1 MTHPIE
7 ARPSPPLRDTV
18 TVVFFMI
25 WVQLIGSMAS
35 LWLPAIAPEAAA
47 ALGVDASLIG
57 LQVVVV
63 YIGGMITSLFAG
75 GLVARLGAWR
85 VSQVSLGLFACAH
98 LVIASGML
106 PLMALGSFIIGFG
119 YGLINPPAAHLMSKV
134 VTPKNRNLVFSIR
147 FTGVPLGGIA
157 ASTFAPAIALSLDW
171 QTSMLVTILAALT
184 MALVME
190 FFRKRWDSDRSRA
203 APVFRSPL
211 ADIKAAWKLPA
222 IRWLCFTGLFLAA
235 IQLSLNAFAVTFLVE
250 ETGYTL
256 VAAGLALTAVQ
267 VAGVIGRIAWGVL
280 ADRIRNG
287 FTALIANAL
296 LTGLSALA
304 TVFIAPDW
312 PVGVVY
318 GLFFVFGFTAMGWNG
333 VFASAVV
340 QHSPDGK
347 AGNMTGAAL
356 FFTFSGVIVGPAIFT
371 LGYQL
376 LGTYSGS
383 FLVTAIL
390 AVAGAGTITLAARGA
405 RTKL

>member
-1 MTHPIE
+1 MAHHIE
-7 ARPSPPLRDTV
+7 TQPTPPLRDTV

-47 ALGVDASLIG
+47 ALGIDASLIG

-63 YIGGMITSLFAG
+63 YLGGMITSLFAG
-75 GLVARLGAWR
+75 GLVVRLGAWR
-85 VSQVSLGLFACAH
+85 VSQVSLGLFALAH
-98 LVIASGML
+98 LIISSGAL

-171 QTSMLVTILAALT
+171 QSSMYVTIGVAVV
-184 MALVME
+184 MVFIME

-203 APVFRSPL
+203 APLFRSPL

-280 ADRIRNG
+280 ADRIRSG
-287 FTALIANAL
+287 FTALIINAL
-296 LTGLSALA
+296 LTALSALA
-304 TVFIAPDW
+304 TVFVAPEW
-312 PVGVVY
+312 PVGIVY
-318 GLFFVFGFTAMGWNG
+318 LLFFIFGFTAMGWNG

-340 QHSPDGK
+340 EHSPQGK

-356 FFTFSGVIVGPAIFT
+356 FFTFSGVIVGPAVFT

-376 LGTYSGS
+376 VGTYSGS
-383 FLVTAIL
+383 FMVTAIL
-390 AVAGAGTITLAARGA
+390 ALAGTGTIMLAAKGA
-405 RTKL
+405 RKKL

>member
-1 MTHPIE
+1 MAHHIE
-7 ARPSPPLRDTV
+7 TQPTPPLRDTV

-47 ALGVDASLIG
+47 ALGIDASLIG

-63 YIGGMITSLFAG
+63 YLGGMITSLFAG

-85 VSQVSLGLFACAH
+85 VSQVSLGLFALAH
-98 LVIASGML
+98 LIISSGAL

-171 QTSMLVTILAALT
+171 QSSMYVTIGVAVA
-184 MALVME
+184 MVFIME

-203 APVFRSPL
+203 APLFRSPL

-280 ADRIRNG
+280 ADRIRSG
-287 FTALIANAL
+287 FTALIINAL
-296 LTGLSALA
+296 LTALSALA
-304 TVFIAPDW
+304 TVFVAPEW
-312 PVGVVY
+312 PVGIVY
-318 GLFFVFGFTAMGWNG
+318 LLFFIFGFTAMGWNG

-340 QHSPDGK
+340 EHSPEGK

-356 FFTFSGVIVGPAIFT
+356 FFTFSGVIVGPAVFT

-376 LGTYSGS
+376 VGTYSGS
-383 FLVTAIL
+383 FMVTAIL
-390 AVAGAGTITLAARGA
+390 ALAGTGTIILAAKGA
-405 RTKL
+405 RKSL

>member
-1 MTHPIE
+1 MTHPTE
-7 ARPSPPLRDTV
+7 TQQSPPLRDTV

-63 YIGGMITSLFAG
+63 YIGGMVTSLLAG

-85 VSQVSLGLFACAH
+85 VSQVSLCLFALAH
-98 LVIASGML
+98 LVIASGVL
-106 PLMALGSFIIGFG
+106 SLMALGSFIIGFG
-119 YGLINPPAAHLMSKV
+119 YGLINPPAAHLMSKI

-157 ASTFAPAIALSLDW
+157 ASTFAPAIALALDW

-190 FFRKRWDSDRSRA
+190 FFRKRWDSDRSRT
-203 APVFRSPL
+203 APLIRSPL

-280 ADRIRNG
+280 ADRIRSG
-287 FTALIANAL
+287 FAALIINAL

-312 PVGVVY
+312 PVGLVY
-318 GLFFVFGFTAMGWNG
+318 ALFFVFGFTAMGWNG

-390 AVAGAGTITLAARGA
+390 AVAGAGTIALAARGA
-405 RTKL
+405 RTSL

>member
-1 MTHPIE
+1 MAHHIE
-7 ARPSPPLRDTV
+7 TQPTPPLRDTV

-47 ALGVDASLIG
+47 ALGIDASLIG

-63 YIGGMITSLFAG
+63 YLGGMITSLFAG

-85 VSQVSLGLFACAH
+85 VSQISLGLFALAH
-98 LVIASGML
+98 LIISSGAL

-171 QTSMLVTILAALT
+171 QSSMYVTIGVAVV
-184 MALVME
+184 MVFIME

-203 APVFRSPL
+203 APLFRSPL

-267 VAGVIGRIAWGVL
+267 IAGVIGRIAWGVL
-280 ADRIRNG
+280 ADRIRSG
-287 FTALIANAL
+287 FTALIINAL
-296 LTGLSALA
+296 LTALSALA
-304 TVFIAPDW
+304 TVFVAPEW
-312 PVGVVY
+312 PVGIVY
-318 GLFFVFGFTAMGWNG
+318 LLFFIFGFTAMGWNG

-340 QHSPDGK
+340 EHSPEGK

-356 FFTFSGVIVGPAIFT
+356 FFTFSGVIVGPAVFT

-376 LGTYSGS
+376 VGTYSGS
-383 FLVTAIL
+383 FMVTAIL
-390 AVAGAGTITLAARGA
+390 ALAGTGTIMLAAKGA
-405 RTKL
+405 RKKL

>member
-1 MTHPIE
+1 MAHHIE
-7 ARPSPPLRDTV
+7 TQPTPPLRDTV

-47 ALGVDASLIG
+47 ALGIDASLIG

-63 YIGGMITSLFAG
+63 YLGGMITSLFAG

-85 VSQVSLGLFACAH
+85 VSQVSLGLFALAH
-98 LVIASGML
+98 LIISSGAL

-171 QTSMLVTILAALT
+171 QSSMYVTIGVAVV
-184 MALVME
+184 MVFIME

-203 APVFRSPL
+203 APLFRSPL

-267 VAGVIGRIAWGVL
+267 IAGVIGRIAWGVL
-280 ADRIRNG
+280 ADRIRSG
-287 FTALIANAL
+287 FTALIINAL
-296 LTGLSALA
+296 LTALSALA
-304 TVFIAPDW
+304 TVFVAPEW
-312 PVGVVY
+312 PVGIVY
-318 GLFFVFGFTAMGWNG
+318 LLFFIFGFTAMGWNG

-340 QHSPDGK
+340 EHSPEGK

-356 FFTFSGVIVGPAIFT
+356 FFTFSGVIVGPAVFT

-376 LGTYSGS
+376 VGTYSGS
-383 FLVTAIL
+383 FMVTAIL
-390 AVAGAGTITLAARGA
+390 ALAGTGTIMLAAKGA
-405 RTKL
+405 RKKL

>member
-1 MTHPIE
+1 MAHHIE
-7 ARPSPPLRDTV
+7 TQPLRDTV

-47 ALGVDASLIG
+47 ALGIDASLIG

-63 YIGGMITSLFAG
+63 YLGGMITSLFAG

-85 VSQVSLGLFACAH
+85 VSQVSLGLFALAH
-98 LVIASGML
+98 LIISSGAL

-171 QTSMLVTILAALT
+171 QSSMYVTIGVAVA
-184 MALVME
+184 MVFIME

-203 APVFRSPL
+203 APLFRSPL

-280 ADRIRNG
+280 ADRIRSG
-287 FTALIANAL
+287 FTALIINAL
-296 LTGLSALA
+296 LTALSALA
-304 TVFIAPDW
+304 TVFVAPEW
-312 PVGVVY
+312 PVGIVY
-318 GLFFVFGFTAMGWNG
+318 LLFFIFGFTAMGWNG

-340 QHSPDGK
+340 EHSPQGK

-356 FFTFSGVIVGPAIFT
+356 FFTFSGVIVGPAVFT

-376 LGTYSGS
+376 VGTYSGS
-383 FLVTAIL
+383 FMVTAIL
-390 AVAGAGTITLAARGA
+390 ALAGTGTIILAAKGA
-405 RTKL
+405 RKSL

>member
-1 MTHPIE
+1 MAHSTDT
-7 ARPSPPLRDTV
+7 RPSPPLRDTV

-25 WVQLIGSMAS
+25 WIQLIGSMAS

-47 ALGVDASLIG
+47 ALGIDASLIG

-85 VSQVSLGLFACAH
+85 VSQVSLGLFALAH
-98 LVIASGML
+98 LIISSGIL
-106 PLMALGSFIIGFG
+106 SLMALGSFIIGFG

-171 QTSMLVTILAALT
+171 QSSMYVTIGVAVA
-184 MALVME
+184 MVFIMQ

-203 APVFRSPL
+203 APLFRSPL

-280 ADRIRNG
+280 ADRIRSG
-287 FTALIANAL
+287 FTTLIINAL
-296 LTGLSALA
+296 LTALSALA
-304 TVFIAPDW
+304 TVFVAPEW
-312 PVGVVY
+312 PVGIVY
-318 GLFFVFGFTAMGWNG
+318 LLFFIFGFTAMGWNG

-340 QHSPDGK
+340 EHSPQGK

-356 FFTFSGVIVGPAIFT
+356 FFTFSGVIVGPAVFT
-371 LGYQL
+371 LGYQF

-383 FLVTAIL
+383 FMVTAIL

-405 RTKL
+405 RTNL

>member
-1 MTHPIE
+1 MAHSSDT
-7 ARPSPPLRDTV
+7 RPAPTLRDTV

-47 ALGVDASLIG
+47 SLGVDASLIG

-63 YIGGMITSLFAG
+63 YLGGMVTSLLAG

-85 VSQVSLGLFACAH
+85 VSQISLVLFALAH
-98 LVIASGML
+98 LVIASGVL
-106 PLMALGSFIIGFG
+106 PLIALGSFIIGFG

-147 FTGVPLGGIA
+147 FTGVPLGGI
-157 ASTFAPAIALSLDW
+157 
-171 QTSMLVTILAALT
+171 
-184 MALVME
+184 ME
-190 FFRKRWDSDRSRA
+190 FFRKRWDSDRSRT
-203 APVFRSPL
+203 APLFRSPL

-267 VAGVIGRIAWGVL
+267 VAGVIGRIVWGVL
-280 ADRIRNG
+280 ADYIRSG
-287 FTALIANAL
+287 FTALIINAV
-296 LTGLSALA
+296 LTALSALA

-312 PVGVVY
+312 PVGLVY
-318 GLFFVFGFTAMGWNG
+318 ALFFVFGFTAMGWNG

-390 AVAGAGTITLAARGA
+390 AVAGACTITLAARGA
-405 RTKL
+405 RTD

>member
-1 MTHPIE
+1 MAHHIE
-7 ARPSPPLRDTV
+7 TQPTPPLRDTV

-47 ALGVDASLIG
+47 ALGIDASLIG

-63 YIGGMITSLFAG
+63 YLGGMITSLFAG

-85 VSQVSLGLFACAH
+85 VSQVSLGLFALAH
-98 LVIASGML
+98 LIISSGAL

-171 QTSMLVTILAALT
+171 QSSMYVTIGVAVA
-184 MALVME
+184 MVFIME

-203 APVFRSPL
+203 APLFRSPL

-280 ADRIRNG
+280 ADRIRSG
-287 FTALIANAL
+287 FTALIINAL
-296 LTGLSALA
+296 LTALSALA
-304 TVFIAPDW
+304 TVFVAPEW
-312 PVGVVY
+312 PVGIVY
-318 GLFFVFGFTAMGWNG
+318 LLFFIFGFTAMGWNG

-340 QHSPDGK
+340 EHSPQGK

-356 FFTFSGVIVGPAIFT
+356 FFTFSGVIVGPAVFT

-376 LGTYSGS
+376 VGTYSGS
-383 FLVTAIL
+383 FMVTAIL
-390 AVAGAGTITLAARGA
+390 ALAGTGTIILAAKGA
-405 RTKL
+405 RKSL

>member
-1 MTHPIE
+1 MTHPTE
-7 ARPSPPLRDTV
+7 PRQSPPLRDTV

-63 YIGGMITSLFAG
+63 YIGGMVTSLFAG

-85 VSQVSLGLFACAH
+85 VSQVSLCLFALAH
-98 LVIASGML
+98 LVIASGEL
-106 PLMALGSFIIGFG
+106 PLMALGSFIIGLG
-119 YGLINPPAAHLMSKV
+119 YGLINPPAAHLMSKI

-157 ASTFAPAIALSLDW
+157 ASTFAPAIALALDW
-171 QTSMLVTILAALT
+171 QSSMLVTILAALS

-190 FFRKRWDSDRSRA
+190 FFRKHWDSDRSRA
-203 APVFRSPL
+203 APLIRSPL

-280 ADRIRNG
+280 ADRIRSG
-287 FTALIANAL
+287 FAALIINAL
-296 LTGLSALA
+296 LTALSALA

-312 PVGVVY
+312 PVGLVY
-318 GLFFVFGFTAMGWNG
+318 ALFFVFGFTAMGWNG

-383 FLVTAIL
+383 FMVTAIL
-390 AVAGAGTITLAARGA
+390 AVTGAGTIALAARGA
-405 RTKL
+405 RKSL

>member
-1 MTHPIE
+1 MAHHIE
-7 ARPSPPLRDTV
+7 TLPPPPLRDTV
-18 TVVFFMI
+18 KVVFFMI

-47 ALGVDASLIG
+47 ALGIDASLIG

-63 YIGGMITSLFAG
+63 YLGGMITSLFAG

-85 VSQVSLGLFACAH
+85 VSQVSLGLFALAH
-98 LVIASGML
+98 LIISSGAL

-171 QTSMLVTILAALT
+171 QSSMYVTIGVAVAMVLI
-184 MALVME
+184 ME

-203 APVFRSPL
+203 APLFRSPL

-280 ADRIRNG
+280 ADRIRSG
-287 FTALIANAL
+287 FTALIINAL
-296 LTGLSALA
+296 LTALSALA
-304 TVFIAPDW
+304 TVFVAPEW
-312 PVGVVY
+312 PVGIVY
-318 GLFFVFGFTAMGWNG
+318 LLFFIFGFTAMGWNG

-340 QHSPDGK
+340 EHSPQGK

-356 FFTFSGVIVGPAIFT
+356 FFTFSGVIVGPAVFT

-376 LGTYSGS
+376 VGTYSGS
-383 FLVTAIL
+383 FMVTAIL
-390 AVAGAGTITLAARGA
+390 ALAGTGTIILAAKGA
-405 RTKL
+405 RKSL

>member
-1 MTHPIE
+1 MAHHIE
-7 ARPSPPLRDTV
+7 TQPTPPLRDTV

-47 ALGVDASLIG
+47 ALGIDASLIG

-63 YIGGMITSLFAG
+63 YLGGMITSLFAG

-85 VSQVSLGLFACAH
+85 VSQVSLGLFALAH
-98 LVIASGML
+98 LIISSGAL

-171 QTSMLVTILAALT
+171 QSSMYVTIGVAIA
-184 MALVME
+184 MVFIME

-203 APVFRSPL
+203 APLFRSPL

-280 ADRIRNG
+280 ADRIRSG
-287 FTALIANAL
+287 FTALIINAL
-296 LTGLSALA
+296 LTALSALA
-304 TVFIAPDW
+304 TVFVAPEW
-312 PVGVVY
+312 PVGIVY
-318 GLFFVFGFTAMGWNG
+318 LLFFIFGFTAMGWNG

-340 QHSPDGK
+340 EHSPQGK

-356 FFTFSGVIVGPAIFT
+356 FFTFSGVIVGPAVFT

-376 LGTYSGS
+376 VGTYSGS
-383 FLVTAIL
+383 FMVTAIL
-390 AVAGAGTITLAARGA
+390 ALAGTGTIILAAKGA
-405 RTKL
+405 RKSL